1 MKNECDIVKDLIFSY
16 NDGVLSETSKNL
28 VENHLK
34 SCKNCSN
41 VLKEIQQES
50 HKKSEEKEIDAFKG
64 IRKKITKKNI
74 VISISLI
81 FLILIIIFNILVFIN
96 YNEVASTMI
105 IYLQDDITDEQLD
118 NIKNTIAQKDEMSEI
133 KYNSKEEE
141 LGKVQDWIG
150 EDLKIENNPMKASLE
165 IKTNTKIIPIIV
177 DAIQDMPGIKKVY
190 TYVSHNPYEL
200 FIGQILI
207 H

>member
-105 IYLQDDITDEQLD
+105 IYLQDDITNEQLD
-118 NIKNTIAQKDEMSEI
+118 NIKNTIAQKDEMAEI

-141 LGKVQDWIG
+141 LGKVQEWIG

-165 IKTNTKIIPIIV
+165 IKTNTNIIPTIV
-177 DAIQDMPGIKKVY
+177 DAIENMPGITKIY
-190 TYVSHNPYEL
+190 TYVNNNPYEL

-207 H
+207 Y

>member
-34 SCKNCSN
+34 RSKNCSN

>member
-133 KYNSKEEE
+133 KYNSKEE
-141 LGKVQDWIG
+141 DWIG

>member
-16 NDGVLSETSKNL
+16 NDGILSETSKKL

-34 SCKNCSN
+34 SCENCSN
-41 VLKEIQQES
+41 VLKDIQQES
-50 HKKSEEKEIDAFKG
+50 HNKSEEKEIDAFKG

-118 NIKNTIAQKDEMSEI
+118 NIKNTITQKDEMSEI

-165 IKTNTKIIPIIV
+165 IKTNTNIIPTIV
-177 DAIQDMPGIKKVY
+177 DAIEDMPGIKKVY
-190 TYVSHNPYEL
+190 TYVNYNPYEL
-200 FIGQILI
+200 FIGQVLI

>member
-16 NDGVLSETSKNL
+16 NDGILSETSKKL

-34 SCKNCSN
+34 SCENCSN
-41 VLKEIQQES
+41 VLKDIQQES
-50 HKKSEEKEIDAFKG
+50 HNKSEEKEIDAFKG

-74 VISISLI
+74 VNSFSLI
-81 FLILIIIFNILVFIN
+81 FLILIIIFNILVFTN
-96 YNEVASTMI
+96 YNKVASTMI

-118 NIKNTIAQKDEMSEI
+118 NIKNTITQKDEMSEI

-165 IKTNTKIIPIIV
+165 IKTNTNIIHTIV
-177 DAIQDMPGIKKVY
+177 DAIEDMPGIKKVY
-190 TYVSHNPYEL
+190 TYVNYNPYEL
-200 FIGQILI
+200 FIGQVLI

>member
-16 NDGVLSETSKNL
+16 NDGILSETSKKL
-28 VENHLK
+28 VEKHLK
-34 SCKNCSN
+34 SCENCNN
-41 VLKEIQQES
+41 VLKDIQQES
-50 HKKSEEKEIDAFKG
+50 HNKSEEKEIDAFKG

-81 FLILIIIFNILVFIN
+81 FLILIIIFNILVFTN
-96 YNEVASTMI
+96 YNEVASTII

>member
-16 NDGVLSETSKNL
+16 NDGILSETSKKL

-34 SCKNCSN
+34 SCENCSN

-81 FLILIIIFNILVFIN
+81 FLILIIIFNILVFTN
-96 YNEVASTMI
+96 YNKVASTMI

-118 NIKNTIAQKDEMSEI
+118 NIKNTITQKDEMSEI

-150 EDLKIENNPMKASLE
+150 EDLKIEKNPMKASLE
-165 IKTNTKIIPIIV
+165 IKTNTKIIPTIV

>member
-16 NDGVLSETSKNL
+16 NDGILSETSKKL

-34 SCKNCSN
+34 SCENCSN
-41 VLKEIQQES
+41 VLKDIQQES
-50 HKKSEEKEIDAFKG
+50 HNKSEEKEIDAFKG

-81 FLILIIIFNILVFIN
+81 FLILIIIFNILVFTN
-96 YNEVASTMI
+96 YNKVASTMI

-118 NIKNTIAQKDEMSEI
+118 NIKNTITQKDEMSEI

-165 IKTNTKIIPIIV
+165 IKTNTNIIPTIV
-177 DAIQDMPGIKKVY
+177 DAIEDMPGIKKVY
-190 TYVSHNPYEL
+190 TYVNYNPYEL
-200 FIGQILI
+200 FIGQVLI

>member
-1 MKNECDIVKDLIFSY
+1 MKNECDLVKDLIFSY
-16 NDGVLSETSKNL
+16 NDGVLSETSKSL

-34 SCKNCSN
+34 SCEKCSN
-41 VLKEIQQES
+41 ALKEIQQEND
-50 HKKSEEKEIDAFKG
+50 KNSEKKEIDAFKG

-118 NIKNTIAQKDEMSEI
+118 NIKNTILQKDEMSEI

-141 LGKVQDWIG
+141 LGKVQEWIG

-165 IKTNTKIIPIIV
+165 IKTNTKIISTIV
-177 DAIQDMPGIKKVY
+177 DAIEDMPGIKKVY
-190 TYVSHNPYEL
+190 TYVSNNPYEL

>member
-1 MKNECDIVKDLIFSY
+1 MKNECDLVKDLIFSY
-16 NDGVLSETSKNL
+16 NDGVLRETSKNL
-28 VENHLK
+28 VEKHLK
-34 SCKNCSN
+34 SCENCSN
-41 VLKEIQQES
+41 VLKEIQQEN
-50 HKKSEEKEIDAFKG
+50 HKNSEEKEIDAFKG

-118 NIKNTIAQKDEMSEI
+118 NIKNTILQKDEMSEI

-150 EDLKIENNPMKASLE
+150 EDLKIEKNPMKASLE
-165 IKTNTKIIPIIV
+165 IKTNTKIISTIV
-177 DAIQDMPGIKKVY
+177 DAIEDMPGIKKVY
-190 TYVSHNPYEL
+190 TYVSYKPYEL

>member
-16 NDGVLSETSKNL
+16 NDGILSETSKKL

-34 SCKNCSN
+34 SCENCSN

-50 HKKSEEKEIDAFKG
+50 HNKSEEKEIDAFKG

-74 VISISLI
+74 VIFISLI
-81 FLILIIIFNILVFIN
+81 FLILIIIFNILVFTN
-96 YNEVASTMI
+96 YNEVASTII
-105 IYLQDDITDEQLD
+105 IYLQDDITDEQLND
-118 NIKNTIAQKDEMSEI
+118 IKNTIAQKDENSEI

-150 EDLKIENNPMKASLE
+150 EDLKIENNPMRASLE
-165 IKTNTKIIPIIV
+165 IKTNTKIISTIA
-177 DAIQDMPGIKKVY
+177 DAIEDMPGIKKVY

>member
-16 NDGVLSETSKNL
+16 NDGILSETSKKL

-34 SCKNCSN
+34 SCENCSN

-81 FLILIIIFNILVFIN
+81 FLILIIIFNILVFTN
-96 YNEVASTMI
+96 YNEVASTII
-105 IYLQDDITDEQLD
+105 IYLQDDITDEQLND
-118 NIKNTIAQKDEMSEI
+118 IKNTIAQKDEMSEI

-150 EDLKIENNPMKASLE
+150 EDLKIEKNPMKASLE
-165 IKTNTKIIPIIV
+165 IKTNTNIIPTIV
-177 DAIQDMPGIKKVY
+177 DAIEDMPGIKKVY
-190 TYVSHNPYEL
+190 TYVNYNPYEL
-200 FIGQILI
+200 FIGQVLI

>member
-16 NDGVLSETSKNL
+16 NDGILSETSKKL

-34 SCKNCSN
+34 SCENCSN
-41 VLKEIQQES
+41 VLKDIQQES
-50 HKKSEEKEIDAFKG
+50 HNKSEEKEIDAFKG

-81 FLILIIIFNILVFIN
+81 FLILIIIFNILVFTN
-96 YNEVASTMI
+96 YNKVASTMI

-118 NIKNTIAQKDEMSEI
+118 NIKNTITQKDEMSEI

-165 IKTNTKIIPIIV
+165 IKTNTNIIHTIV
-177 DAIQDMPGIKKVY
+177 DAIEDMPGIKKVY
-190 TYVSHNPYEL
+190 TYVNYNPYEL
-200 FIGQILI
+200 FIGQVLI

>member
-16 NDGVLSETSKNL
+16 NDGILSETSKKL

-34 SCKNCSN
+34 SCENCSN
-41 VLKEIQQES
+41 VLKDIQQES
-50 HKKSEEKEIDAFKG
+50 HNKSEEKEIDAFKG

-81 FLILIIIFNILVFIN
+81 FLILIIIFNILVFTN
-96 YNEVASTMI
+96 YNKVASTMI

-165 IKTNTKIIPIIV
+165 IKTNTNIIPTIV
-177 DAIQDMPGIKKVY
+177 DAIEDMPGIKKVY
-190 TYVSHNPYEL
+190 TYVNYNPYEL
-200 FIGQILI
+200 FIGQVLI

>member
-16 NDGVLSETSKNL
+16 NDGILSETSKKL

-34 SCKNCSN
+34 SCENCSN

-118 NIKNTIAQKDEMSEI
+118 NIKNTILQKDEMSEI

-150 EDLKIENNPMKASLE
+150 EDLKIEKNPMKASLE
-165 IKTNTKIIPIIV
+165 IKTNTKIIPTIV